1 AEGNDVG
8 GVRLPEVAVPLGTYT
23 GWNVLLPQLKE
34 LGYLSGLIG
43 GFEPFAMTRT
53 DRQKS
58 GDARLSIEE
67 RYAGRE
73 DYLDRVKHAAE
84 DLVRDRFILAE
95 DVRAVL
101 RRAEEMWNA
110 VVPQQVKK

>member
-1 AEGNDVG
+1 
-8 GVRLPEVAVPLGTYT
+8 LPEVAVPLGTYT

-43 GFEPFAMTRT
+43 GFEPFAPTRA

-58 GDARLSIEE
+58 GDARLSVEE
-67 RYAGRE
+67 RYTGRQ
-73 DYLDRVKHAAE
+73 DYLDRVKQSAE
-84 DLVRDRFILAE
+84 DLVRARFMLAE

-101 RRAEEMWNA
+101 QRAEEMWNA
-110 VVPQQVKK
+110 VVPQR